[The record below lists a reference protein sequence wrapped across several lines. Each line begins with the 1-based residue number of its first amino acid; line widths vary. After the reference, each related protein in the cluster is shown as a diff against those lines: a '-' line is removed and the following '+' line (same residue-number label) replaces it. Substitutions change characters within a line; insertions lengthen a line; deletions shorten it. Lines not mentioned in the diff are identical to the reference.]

1 MKDNSPA
8 QFQFWRQ
15 VEDLFHAALE
25 YPPEK
30 RSSFL
35 DSACGDDATVRGK
48 IERLLARDENT
59 SALLDEPAWGPG
71 FSTPS
76 PEQVAQDDAM
86 SNQLVGPY
94 RLQRLLGAGGMGA
107 VWLAER
113 ADEQYDKQVAIKLIK
128 RGMDTDEILARF
140 RNERQVLAN
149 LDHPNIARLFDGG
162 TTADGRPYLVM
173 EHVDGTPIDRY
184 CDENHLNISERLELF
199 IRVCTAVQH
208 AHQNLVIHRD
218 LKPGNILVTS
228 DGEPK
233 LLDFG
238 IAKVLSPEGGEHT
251 AEMTAVGQHVLTPR
265 YASPEQV
272 RGEPVA
278 TTSDVYSLG
287 VLLYELLS
295 GRSPYPADRSSA
307 QVLRRLICEHEPDKP
322 STAVTRTTD
331 AIAAKDASQLPPTP
345 EAVSRTRRFDNPKR
359 LRGRIAGDLDL
370 IVLKALRKEPEQRYS
385 SAEQFAADVRRHLSH
400 EPIWAGLPSA
410 AYRIRKFVRRHR
422 ASVIAGA
429 VGALMLI
436 AGGTGL
442 TVGLMQAV
450 AARAD
455 AVRQARIATAVN
467 DFLND
472 MLMEASPGEHAH
484 GAQATVEDVLDA
496 AAQQIDS
503 SFRENPEI
511 EAAVRL
517 TFGRTYNQLGR
528 YDAAE
533 LHLRRSFDVRR
544 KLFGAEHASVDEA
557 ANALGLMYFESGE
570 YDEAEPLARDVL
582 SHEGTLYNADHL
594 NLAEARNI
602 LSAVL
607 WARGEFAA
615 AEPIHR
621 DALEMLRRIHGVE
634 HPDVA
639 TYLHNL
645 GVLLWNAGDRAAAIL
660 PTTEALEMRRRLLG
674 DDHPRVAASLS
685 NLAAIWAE
693 QGDYARAEPSL
704 REALDMRIRLQG
716 PDVWWTGD
724 TRCHL
729 GYCLMGLGRY
739 DEAERELLAAWR
751 LLVDGLGQDHF
762 RTQRAVERLVV
773 LYDERNAPEQARQWR
788 AKLSDEVNSNGQ

>member
-1 MKDNSPA
+1 MSDDTSV
-8 QFQFWRQ
+8 QFKFLRK

-25 YPPEK
+25 YPPDE
-30 RSSFL
+30 RSRFL
-35 DSACGDDATVRGK
+35 DRECGGDIAIRGK

-59 SALLDEPAWGPG
+59 CALLDEPAWCPG

-76 PEQVAQDDAM
+76 PESLTQDEM

-94 RLQRLLGAGGMGA
+94 RLQRLLGTGGMGT

-113 ADEQYDKQVAIKLIK
+113 ADAQYDKQVAIKLIK
-128 RGMDTDEILARF
+128 RGMDTDDILRRF
-140 RNERQVLAN
+140 RNERQMLAN
-149 LDHPNIARLFDGG
+149 LEHPYIARLLDGAA
-162 TTADGRPYLVM
+162 TDDGRPYLVM
-173 EHVDGTPIDRY
+173 EHVDGVPIDRF

-199 IRVCTAVQH
+199 IRVCSAVQH

-218 LKPGNILVTS
+218 LKPGNIMVTREG
-228 DGEPK
+228 DPK

-238 IAKVLSPEGGEHT
+238 IAKVLSSEGSEHT
-251 AEMTAVGQHVLTPR
+251 AEMTAVGQRVLTPR

-295 GRSPYPADRSSA
+295 GRSPYPADSSSA
-307 QVLRRLICEHEPDKP
+307 QVLTRLICEHEPEKP
-322 STAVTRTTD
+322 STAVIRT
-331 AIAAKDASQLPPTP
+331 ANEIAAKGASQIPPTSD
-345 EAVSRTRRFDNPKR
+345 AISRMRCLDNPKR

-370 IVLKALRKEPEQRYS
+370 IVLKALHKDPEQRYS
-385 SAEQFAADVRRHLSH
+385 SVEQFAADVRRHLSH
-400 EPIWAGLPSA
+400 EPISAGSPST
-410 AYRIRKFVRRHR
+410 AYRMRKFVRRHR
-422 ASVIAGA
+422 AGVLACG
-429 VGALMLI
+429 VGGLMLI
-436 AGGTGL
+436 AGAIGL

-450 AARAD
+450 EARTD
-455 AVRQARIATAVN
+455 AMHQARIATAVN

-472 MLMEASPGEHAH
+472 MLMEASPGEHMH

-496 AAQQIDS
+496 ASQQIDS

-517 TFGRTYNQLGR
+517 TFGRTYNELGR

-533 LHLRRSFDVRR
+533 LHLRRSLDVRS

-570 YDEAEPLARDVL
+570 YDQAEPLALGVL

-607 WARGEFAA
+607 WARGDFDA
-615 AEPIHR
+615 AEPILR
-621 DALEMLRRIHGVE
+621 NALGMLRRIRGPE
-634 HPDVA
+634 HRDVA

-645 GVLLWNAGDRAAAIL
+645 GVLLWNAGDHAAAIA
-660 PTTEALEMRRRLLG
+660 PTTEAIEMRRRLFG

-693 QGDYARAEPSL
+693 QGHYARAEPSL

-716 PDVWWTGD
+716 PDAWWTGD

-729 GYCLMGLGRY
+729 GYCLMKLGHY
-739 DEAERELLAAWR
+739 DEAELELLAAWQS
-751 LLVDGLGQDHF
+751 LVDGLGEEHF
-762 RTQRAVERLVV
+762 RTQRAIERLVV
-773 LYDERNAPEQARQWR
+773 LYDKREEPEQARQWR
-788 AKLSDEVNSNGQ
+788 AELVNPTD